1 MTYGANP
8 PLGLALAGGFV
19 CRGGFNN
26 LQTVFGIDFGTTN
39 SALSVYK
46 NGAVEVVAVDGN
58 GRAGELM
65 RSVLYFNEENEIY
78 AGQEAIHQYVSD
90 GAAGRFMQSIK
101 TFLPNTSFDSTEIFG
116 KRYTIDDLVAIILAK
131 IKARGEAHAGC
142 PVEHAVLGR
151 PVVFS
156 PDSVKDAVAEQ
167 RLAKAARKAGFKKI
181 WFQYEPVAA
190 ALALEETLQAG
201 EEKIVFIGDFGGG
214 TSDFSV
220 IRVKGGA
227 FARSDRRS
235 DVLSLGG
242 VYVAGDKFDSQLMW
256 DKVAH
261 HFGRYARYKTMGKEE
276 WNNIPKSIVHTLCQW
291 HRIPLL
297 RARKTRELIRV
308 IKGTTDNRRAIEH
321 LENIISDNYGFFLFQ
336 AIEKAK
342 CELSSREEALISFAD
357 RDLSINEE
365 IGKSEFETINADNFR
380 QITLCIDDVISRSG
394 LTPAQIDTV
403 FLTGGT
409 SRIPYI
415 QALFDDRFGRDK
427 LESRNAFTSVVHGLG
442 SSVPLF
448 V

>member
-1 MTYGANP
+1 
-8 PLGLALAGGFV
+8 
-19 CRGGFNN
+19 
-26 LQTVFGIDFGTTN
+26 
-39 SALSVYK
+39 
-46 NGAVEVVAVDGN
+46 
-58 GRAGELM
+58 
-65 RSVLYFNEENEIY
+65 EIF
-78 AGQEAIHQYVSD
+78 AGQEAIRQYVGD

-116 KRYTIDDLVAIILAK
+116 KRYTIDDLVAIILKK
-131 IKARGEAHAGC
+131 IKLRGESHVGC
-142 PVEHAVLGR
+142 PVESVVLGR

-156 PDSVKDAVAEQ
+156 TDAAKDAVAEK
-167 RLAKAARKAGFKKI
+167 RLERAARKAGFKNI

-190 ALALEETLQAG
+190 ALTFEETLHKGQ
-201 EEKIVFIGDFGGG
+201 ERIVFIGDFGGG

-220 IRVKGGA
+220 IRVKGGD
-227 FARSDRRS
+227 FGRSDRRS

-242 VYVAGDKFDSQLMW
+242 VYVAGDKFDSQIMW

-261 HFGRYARYKTMGKEE
+261 YFGRYARYTTMGKDD
-276 WNNIPKSIVHTLCQW
+276 WVSIPKSIIYTLCQW

-308 IKGTTDNRRAIEH
+308 IKGSTDDRRAIEH

-342 CELSSREEALISFAD
+342 CELSEREQTNIRFTE
-357 RDLSINEE
+357 RDLCINEE
-365 IGKSEFETINADNFR
+365 LGKSEFEVLNGENFK
-380 QITLCIDDVISRSG
+380 QIESCIDEVIARSG
-394 LTPAQIDTV
+394 LLPTQIDTV

-409 SRIPYI
+409 SRIPHI
-415 QALFDDRFGRDK
+415 RELFAERFGREK
-427 LESRNAFTSVVHGLG
+427 LEQRDAFTSVVHGLG

>member
-1 MTYGANP
+1 M
-8 PLGLALAGGFV
+8 
-19 CRGGFNN
+19 
-26 LQTVFGIDFGTTN
+26 QIVFGIDFGTTN
-39 SALSVYK
+39 SALSVYR
-46 NGAVEVVAVDGN
+46 NGMVEVVAVDGTDH
-58 GRAGELM
+58 AGELM
-65 RSVLYFNEENEIY
+65 RSVLYFNEEHEIY
-78 AGQEAIHQYVSD
+78 VGHEAIRQYVGD

-101 TFLPNTSFDSTEIFG
+101 TFLPNTSFDSTEVFG
-116 KRYTIDDLVAIILAK
+116 KRYTIDDLVAIILRK
-131 IKARGEAHAGC
+131 IKASGEAHVGC
-142 PVEHAVLGR
+142 PVDSVVMGR

-156 PDSVKDAVAEQ
+156 TDAAKDAVAEQ
-167 RLAKAARKAGFKKI
+167 RLEKAARKAGFKNI

-190 ALALEETLQAG
+190 ALAFEETLQAG
-201 EEKIVFIGDFGGG
+201 QERTVFIGDFGGG

-242 VYVAGDKFDSQLMW
+242 IYIAGDKFDSQIMW

-261 HFGRYARYKTMGKEE
+261 HFGRYARYKTMGKDE
-276 WNNIPKSIVHTLCQW
+276 WVNIPKSIIYTLCQW

-308 IKGTTDNRRAIEH
+308 IKGTTDDRQAIEH
-321 LENIISDNYGFFLFQ
+321 LENIINDNFGFFLFQ

-342 CELSSREEALISFAD
+342 CDLSGREQSLIRFTE
-357 RDLSINEE
+357 RDLHISEE
-365 IGKSEFETINADNFR
+365 IGKGEFETINAENF
-380 QITLCIDDVISRSG
+380 QHIAACIDVVVARSG
-394 LTPAQIDTV
+394 LLPAQIDTV

-415 QALFDDRFGRDK
+415 QALFVERFGRDK
-427 LESRNAFTSVVHGLG
+427 LENRDAFTSVVHGLG

>member
-1 MTYGANP
+1 M
-8 PLGLALAGGFV
+8 
-19 CRGGFNN
+19 
-26 LQTVFGIDFGTTN
+26 QIVFGIDFGTTN
-39 SALSVYK
+39 SALSVYR
-46 NGAVEVVAVDGN
+46 NGTVEVIAVDGN
-58 GRAGELM
+58 GGDGELM
-65 RSVLYFNEENEIY
+65 RSVLYFSEENEIY
-78 AGQEAIHQYVSD
+78 AGHEAIRQYVSD

-116 KRYTIDDLVAIILAK
+116 TRYMIDDLVAIILRK
-131 IKARGEAHAGC
+131 LKARGEAHVGC
-142 PVEHAVLGR
+142 PVDSVVLGR

-156 PDSVKDAVAEQ
+156 TDAAKDAVAEK
-167 RLAKAARKAGFKKI
+167 RLEKAARKAGFKNI

-190 ALALEETLQAG
+190 ALAFESRLQAG
-201 EEKIVFIGDFGGG
+201 QERTVFIGDFGGG

-242 VYVAGDKFDSQLMW
+242 VYVAGDKFDSQIMW

-261 HFGRYARYKTMGKEE
+261 HFGRYARYRTMGKEE
-276 WNNIPKSIVHTLCQW
+276 WVSIPKSIIYTLCQW

-308 IKGTTDNRRAIEH
+308 IKGTTDDRRALEH

-342 CELSSREEALISFAD
+342 CELSDREQALVSFTERDLCISEAL
-357 RDLSINEE
+357 
-365 IGKSEFETINADNFR
+365 GKVEFETLNAENFR
-380 QITLCIDDVISRSG
+380 QIATCIDEVVARSG
-394 LTPAQIDTV
+394 LLPGQIDTV

-409 SRIPYI
+409 SRIPHI
-415 QALFDDRFGRDK
+415 QTLFAERFGLDK
-427 LESRNAFTSVVHGLG
+427 LENRDAFTSVVHGLG

>member
-1 MTYGANP
+1 M
-8 PLGLALAGGFV
+8 
-19 CRGGFNN
+19 
-26 LQTVFGIDFGTTN
+26 QIVFGIDFGTTN
-39 SALSVYK
+39 SALSIYT
-46 NGAVEVVAVDGN
+46 NGVVEVVAVDGN
-58 GRAGELM
+58 DGAGELM

-78 AGQEAIHQYVSD
+78 AGHEAIRQYVGD

-101 TFLPNTSFDSTEIFG
+101 TFLPNTSFVSTEVFG
-116 KRYTIDDLVAIILAK
+116 IRYTIDDLVAIILRK
-131 IKARGEAHAGC
+131 IKLRGEAHVGC
-142 PVEHAVLGR
+142 PVDSVVLGR

-156 PDSVKDAVAEQ
+156 TDAAKDAIAEQ
-167 RLAKAARKAGFKKI
+167 RLEKAARKAGFKHI

-190 ALALEETLQAG
+190 ALAFEETLQAG
-201 EEKIVFIGDFGGG
+201 QERIVFIGDFGGG

-220 IRVKGGA
+220 IRVKGGD

-242 VYVAGDKFDSQLMW
+242 VYVAGDKFDSQIMW

-261 HFGRYARYKTMGKEE
+261 HFGRYARYRTMGKDE
-276 WNNIPKSIVHTLCQW
+276 WNSIPKSIIYTLCQW

-308 IKGTTDNRRAIEH
+308 IKGATDNRQAIEH
-321 LENIISDNYGFFLFQ
+321 LENIINDNYGFFLFQ

-342 CELSSREEALISFAD
+342 CELSGREYAQIQFTD
-357 RDLSINEE
+357 RDLCIEE
-365 IGKSEFETINADNFR
+365 EVGKVEFEALNSENFQ
-380 QITLCIDDVISRSG
+380 QIASCIDEVVARSG
-394 LTPAQIDTV
+394 LLPGEIDTV

-415 QALFDDRFGRDK
+415 QALFTERFGHDK
-427 LESRNAFTSVVHGLG
+427 LEKRDAFTSVVHGLG